1 MNIII
6 HSKRFQG
13 AGHITLHQ
21 RGAMGVLLLLLVAM
35 PFAALVAGFKLGE
48 TATTRSP
55 DEMTRVWE
63 AKLAEQERRVDEI
76 KQEARENV
84 DVLANRLG
92 QMQAQVIRLNAL
104 GERLTAMAGLD
115 EGEFNFQQGP
125 AMGGPSVDA
134 VEREPVEMTDFMQA
148 LDDLSQKLADRS
160 QQLSV
165 LESVMMNRKVHD
177 EVVPAGRPVDQG
189 WQSSG
194 YGMRTDPFS
203 GRRSM
208 HRGQDFAAR
217 EGTPIY
223 STASGV
229 VTWAA
234 RRHSYGKLVEINHGN
249 GYVTRYAH
257 ASSIDVEVGDT
268 VKSGDKIAEV
278 GTTGRSTG
286 PHVHYEVWLDGDTVD
301 PMTYVQRQASR

>member
-21 RGAMGVLLLLLVAM
+21 GSAMAVVVLLLVVLPLTG
-35 PFAALVAGFKLGE
+35 LVAGFKLGE
-48 TATTRSP
+48 TTTKRNP
-55 DEMTRVWE
+55 DEMTRAWE
-63 AKLAEQERRVDEI
+63 SKLAEQEQRVDEI
-76 KQEARENV
+76 KQETRENV

-104 GERLTAMAGLD
+104 GERLTTMADLD
-115 EGEFNFQQGP
+115 EGEFNFSQGP
-125 AMGGPSVDA
+125 AMGGPTRETDA
-134 VEREPVEMTDFMQA
+134 GEPVEMTDFMQA
-148 LDDLSQKLADRS
+148 LDDLSEKLADRS
-160 QQLSV
+160 RQLSV

-177 EVVPAGRPVDQG
+177 QVVPAGRPVKKG

-194 YGMRTDPFS
+194 YGMRSDPFS
-203 GRRSM
+203 GRSSM
-208 HRGQDFAAR
+208 HRGQDYAGR

-223 STASGV
+223 ATASGV

-257 ASSIDVEVGDT
+257 ASSINVEVGDT
-268 VKSGDKIAEV
+268 IRSGDKIAEV
-278 GTTGRSTG
+278 GSTGRSTG
-286 PHVHYEVWLDGDTVD
+286 PHVHYEVWVEGDTVD
-301 PMTYVQRQASR
+301 PMTYIRRQASR